1 MLIMSHEYFENNWLL
16 FDKNDKFLGKKNNL
30 SHKNCW
36 QEWIHGCWE
45 SELWI
50 YPPLMFIVLHACLL
64 ERLLEHS
71 FLCYLFFC
79 LPFSTRSSSEICL
92 LSVRASVILAPS
104 RLLRRHLNQRKATLR
119 ASWRP
124 PRSTAPMTS
133 WGTTTSQSP
142 PSTNSRPRGPQ
153 SPAKTTTTP
162 GTW

>member
-1 MLIMSHEYFENNWLL
+1 MSQEYFENNWLL

-30 SHKNCW
+30 SHKNWW

-71 FLCYLFFC
+71 FLCSLFFC

-92 LSVRASVILAPS
+92 LSVRASVILATS
-104 RLLRRHLNQRKATLR
+104 RLLRRHQSQRKATLR
-119 ASWRP
+119 ASWR